1 MQSKI
6 IPIILKYLLK
16 KVINFRLGICI
27 TVGNIV
33 IFKIWLK
40 FWARYI
46 VIGDAGLILYLD
58 TKLPDPF
65 YANFF
70 IMLLTAIN
78 SKQEVG
84 DQPGKYLDH

>member
-1 MQSKI
+1 M
-6 IPIILKYLLK
+6 
-16 KVINFRLGICI
+16 
-27 TVGNIV
+27 
-33 IFKIWLK
+33 
-40 FWARYI
+40 

-70 IMLLTAIN
+70 IMLLTAID

-84 DQPGKYLDH
+84 DQTGKYLDHETILTSGNQMVDCKVTFPPCKEFLYIPSEFVNKSDLFCC